1 MPTPRRPHP
10 QHCLCLALLL
20 PAALSEANPLHG
32 SLQTQWHSRYV
43 SEGRDN
49 LDGHSLHSLGGDL
62 TKDHGALGVW
72 QAWGAGS
79 SGYRFPSPDVRSSRS
94 TLLTKRVRRVRR
106 AEE

>member
-1 MPTPRRPHP
+1 MPTPRRPYP
-10 QHCLCLALLL
+10 QHYLCLALLL

-62 TKDHGALGVW
+62 TKDHGPWGSGKPGALAAATTG
-72 QAWGAGS
+72 
-79 SGYRFPSPDVRSSRS
+79 RTTCSRN
-94 TLLTKRVRRVRR
+94 TRR
-106 AEE
+106 ASAAGNRTST